1 MMKQWKRDIESRRDE
16 SRNYLISAED
26 PLDVRDYEI
35 QIEVVVTEVPTS
47 PIKMKST
54 TVPPVT
60 TTTEVL
66 FPTKQDI
73 ISQFTL
79 NSQQKYAFMIV
90 TSHLDG
96 ENQTYTGAI
105 DNQLLMCVPG
115 CGGTG
120 KSQLIRAIT

>member
-16 SRNYLISAED
+16 SRNYLISDED

-54 TVPPVT
+54 AVPPVT

-90 TSHLDG
+90 TSH
-96 ENQTYTGAI
+96 
-105 DNQLLMCVPG
+105 
-115 CGGTG
+115 
-120 KSQLIRAIT
+120 